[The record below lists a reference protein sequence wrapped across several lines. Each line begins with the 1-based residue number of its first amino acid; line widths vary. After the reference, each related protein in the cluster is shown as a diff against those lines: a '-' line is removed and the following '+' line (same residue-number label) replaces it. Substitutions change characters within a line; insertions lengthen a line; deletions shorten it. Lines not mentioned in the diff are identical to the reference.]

1 MSEYT
6 TANIR
11 DAWVE
16 YNIDEPTAGEYIPM
30 TIAEASDVFDA
41 WIAEHDRLVAERA
54 WEEGRDAVIRYSLK
68 HVENE
73 PEEIAGYIDQH
84 IVGIGGSKLD
94 NPYRKEQENNNA

>member
-1 MSEYT
+1 MNEYT

-16 YNIDEPTAGEYIPM
+16 YNIDEPSAGEYIPM

-41 WIAEHDRLVAERA
+41 WIAEHDRQVAERA
-54 WEEGRDAVIRYSLK
+54 WGEGYGPDEECHTPRR
-68 HVENE
+68 
-73 PEEIAGYIDQH
+73 
-84 IVGIGGSKLD
+84 